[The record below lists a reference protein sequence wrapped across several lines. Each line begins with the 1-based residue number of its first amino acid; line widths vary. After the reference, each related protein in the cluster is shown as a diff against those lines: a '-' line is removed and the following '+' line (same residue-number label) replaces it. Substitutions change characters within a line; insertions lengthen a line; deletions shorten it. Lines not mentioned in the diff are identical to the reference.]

1 MTGEHDEHLAD
12 LLARREEDPRGSGW
26 TELEPGL
33 RRAVDACS
41 SLERDL
47 SALSLAAQGHPE
59 RAGPWV
65 LLRPLGRGTSG
76 TIYLGEREDSAE
88 RADGAGRAAVRFVA
102 KIDGP
107 DLVETARRAAEWR
120 HEAVV
125 PVLEVGQGWIATE
138 VSGGVP
144 LSSILAAHRSDA
156 TVDPRETTGPL
167 LRALAPIA
175 EALDA
180 AHAAGLVH
188 GGISP
193 RRLDLSR
200 DGRIR
205 LRDFGFDPTRS
216 VRPPTTDFPPLGS
229 APYLAPEQTAE
240 DGVIGAAT
248 DVYSF
253 AAVVRTVATGVPP
266 HNARTLTELVRRI
279 REEDVE
285 GVSGELG
292 EALGRCL
299 VRDAG
304 GRAEGLGELAAALR

>member
-1 MTGEHDEHLAD
+1 MSGERDDHLAD
-12 LLARREEDPRGSGW
+12 LLARRQEDPRGAGW
-26 TELEPGL
+26 GDLDPAL

-76 TIYLGEREDSAE
+76 TIYLAEREDGE
-88 RADGAGRAAVRFVA
+88 ERAAVRFVA
-102 KIDGP
+102 EMDGP
-107 DLVETARRAAEWR
+107 ALPETARRAAAFR
-120 HEAVV
+120 HEAIV

-138 VSGGVP
+138 VSSGVP
-144 LSSILAAHRSDA
+144 LSTILAAHRSDA
-156 TVDPRETTGPL
+156 TVDPEEVSGPL
-167 LRALAPIA
+167 LRALAPVA

-180 AHAAGLVH
+180 AHAVGLVH

-193 RRLDLSR
+193 RRLDLSK

-229 APYLAPEQTAE
+229 APYLAPEQTRE
-240 DGVIGAAT
+240 DGVIGTAT

-253 AAVVRTVATGVPP
+253 AAVVRAVATGTPP
-266 HNARTLTELVRRI
+266 HNARTLTGLLGRI
-279 REEDVE
+279 REE
-285 GVSGELG
+285 GVSGGVEGELG
-292 EALGRCL
+292 KALEGCLRREAEARTAGFGELRAALG
-299 VRDAG
+299 
-304 GRAEGLGELAAALR
+304 